1 MEVKILSNV
10 KLLIHPFIDKLKK
23 HSDPQLVSCVNV
35 IEVNLNEIISP
46 FSYKL
51 SSKYLN
57 PTNKEIEVANLIKEE
72 KTSKVIAVIHNSS
85 VAAVN
90 VHRFHIRKKL
100 HLTKTQNLR
109 AYLSSLNQH

>member
-1 MEVKILSNV
+1 MESKILSNV
-10 KLLIHPFIDKLKK
+10 KLLIHPLIEKLKK
-23 HSDPQLVSCVNV
+23 HPDAKVVSFVKV

-46 FSYKL
+46 FSYQL
-51 SSKYLN
+51 SSQYLN
-57 PTNKEIEVANLIKEE
+57 LTNKEIEVANLIKEE
-72 KTSKVIAVIHNSS
+72 KTSKEIASILNSS

-100 HLTKTQNLR
+100 NLTKTQNLR